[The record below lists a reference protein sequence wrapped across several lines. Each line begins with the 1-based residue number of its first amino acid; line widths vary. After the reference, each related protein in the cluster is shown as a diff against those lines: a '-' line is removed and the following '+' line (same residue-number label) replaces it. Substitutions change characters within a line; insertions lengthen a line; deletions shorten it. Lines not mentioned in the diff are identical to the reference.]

1 MDVIMVADI
10 FGRTEHLEALVRRV
24 TPDGLRARL
33 LDPYGGLTRTFAD
46 EEAAYRAF
54 LSECGHARYA
64 RLVRDALDQSGECV
78 LIGFSAG
85 AAAAWTALDGF
96 RGPVRRFLGFY
107 PSRIRDNPDIDLTTP
122 TTLVFPARERH
133 FDVGALMTVLAR
145 HETLTCVRTAYAH
158 GFMNPFSPGFDPRG
172 VETYAKVMADC
183 VGGGGMAG

>member
-10 FGRTEHLEALVRRV
+10 FGRTEHLEALARRV
-24 TPDGLRARL
+24 APDGHRIRL
-33 LDPYGGLTRTFAD
+33 LDPYGGLARAFAD

-64 RLVRDALDQSGECV
+64 RLVRDALERSAGFV

-96 RGPVRRFLGFY
+96 RSPVRHFLGYY
-107 PSRIRDNPDIDLTTP
+107 PSRIRNNPDINLTAP

-133 FDVGALMTVLAR
+133 FDVGALMAVLAQ
-145 HETLTCVRTAYAH
+145 HETLTCVRTEYAH
-158 GFMNPFSPGFDPRG
+158 GFMNPLSSGFDPQG
-172 VETYAKVMADC
+172 LEIYAALMAAF
-183 VGGGGMAG
+183 VGGAEAAG